1 MIRPHKVTQVHIIWL
16 LDQHGSMVIGQ
27 WLILEKTLLSLAFR
41 GQHGLS
47 GLHMAL
53 CYSMYVARVFSYSHV
68 QTVMHIVIS
77 LVYSHM
83 IGTDTLSRSVD
94 WSVAP
99 CLPMTTLVW
108 GSFRLTPNIH
118 TQSYS

>member
-1 MIRPHKVTQVHIIWL
+1 MIRPRKVTQVPAW
-16 LDQHGSMVIGQ
+16 QHGH
-27 WLILEKTLLSLAFR
+27 WLVAYLRKNSAVPGISWTAWLVRST
-41 GQHGLS
+41 
-47 GLHMAL
+47 MAL
-53 CYSMYVARVFSYSHV
+53 CYSMYVARVFSYPHV